1 MKKKNL
7 LRRVLVTSLA
17 LSMCIAPTITKAS
30 VEKFER
36 ISGRNRIETSVNI
49 SKNSFENS
57 DNVVIVNGFDFPD
70 ALSSGQLATA
80 LNAPLLLSS
89 SDKLDTETKSEIERL
104 NPKNVYIVGGE
115 KALNKERIE
124 PEIKS
129 ITKNAKIE
137 RLAGIDRY
145 DTSVKV
151 MEKTKEFVDSENL
164 LIVSGKNFPDALAA
178 AGYMASH
185 KSVMVLSDGVKYPK
199 SELNEIAIG
208 GKNLLPLNGFT
219 GERISGKDRYETALE
234 IAKKSF
240 TNNDT
245 AILSNANVFADSLS
259 AVSLTKKYNAPIIL
273 TSNKNLTKSSKD
285 YLNGL
290 KKVVIVGGKASVQDN
305 ILQNKT
311 IEELAIKPSKN
322 DTKQPQNKLYNFEKA
337 VVERVVDGDT
347 IVVKRQNGVSEK
359 IRMVLVNTPETKH
372 PKKGVEYFGKEA
384 SAYTKKML
392 PAGKTVYLEKDV
404 SERDRYSR
412 LLRYVWINEPTS
424 KIDTKVLTNN
434 CFNAMLLANGF
445 AQVSV
450 FPPDVKYVNE
460 FRQIEKTA
468 KDNNVGLWKGG
479 VVDNKTSKKPIKKPS
494 SKQTKPVGRGV
505 IRGNRK
511 SKIYHMPGQASYDKI
526 SDKNLVLFETEQDA
540 INAGY
545 RKAKR

>member
-57 DNVVIVNGFDFPD
+57 DNVVIANGFDFPD

-145 DTSVKV
+145 DTSIKV

-240 TNNDT
+240 ANNDT

-273 TSNKNLTKSSKD
+273 TSNKNLNKSSKD

-290 KKVVIVGGKASVQDN
+290 KKIVIVGGKASVEDN

-311 IEELAIKPSKN
+311 IEELAVRPSKN
-322 DTKQPQNKLYNFEKA
+322 DTKQPQKKLYNFEKA

-392 PAGKTVYLEKDV
+392 PAGKAVYLEKDV

-412 LLRYVWINEPTS
+412 LLRYVWVNEPTS
-424 KIDTKVLTNN
+424 KIDTKVLKNN

-479 VVDNKTSKKPIKKPS
+479 VVDNNTSTKEPS
-494 SKQTKPVGRGV
+494 NEQTKPVDRGV

>member
-7 LRRVLVTSLA
+7 MKRVLATSLA

-30 VEKFER
+30 VEKVER

-49 SKNSFENS
+49 SKSSFESS
-57 DNVVIVNGFDFPD
+57 DNVVIANGFDFPD
-70 ALSSGQLATA
+70 ALSSGQLAAA

-137 RLAGIDRY
+137 RLAGRDRY

-151 MEKTKEFVDSENL
+151 MEKTKEFVDPENL
-164 LIVSGKNFPDALAA
+164 LIVSGNNFPDALAA

-185 KSVMVLSDGVKYPK
+185 KSVMVLSDGVNYPK
-199 SELNEIAIG
+199 SELNEVAIG

-273 TSNKNLTKSSKD
+273 TSNKNLNKSSKD

-290 KKVVIVGGKASVQDN
+290 KKIVIVGGKASVEDN

-311 IEELAIKPSKN
+311 IEELAVRPSKK
-322 DTKQPQNKLYNFEKA
+322 DTKQPQKKLYNFEKA

-479 VVDNKTSKKPIKKPS
+479 VVDNNTSTKEPS
-494 SKQTKPVGRGV
+494 NEQTKPVDRGV